1 MARNLLLTLAFL
13 LIATFVFAQTAVSGK
28 VTDPETGEEL
38 IGANISFKKDGEF
51 ITGVATDFDGN
62 YKVNIDPG
70 TYDVISSY
78 IGLPDKQI
86 NGVIVKASQTTFLN
100 IEMSTGDGG
109 INIDEIIVTDYKV
122 PLIDKDNT
130 SSGAV
135 ITSKQIAKLPSRNIS
150 ALASNTAG
158 LSQADEGDDVSIRG
172 SRSGDTNYYLDGIR
186 ISSSQLIPSS
196 EIEQLQVIT
205 GGIAAQYGDVTGG
218 IISITSKG
226 PSKNYSGGLEMES
239 SQYLDPFGYNLISA
253 NFSGP
258 IIRKKIG
265 DDDYKSILGFRV
277 SGQYLHQKD
286 DDPAATPIYRIKD
299 DVLADLQENPVL
311 NIGGSGIPA
320 AENLTNADV
329 DVLDYRPFE
338 SRERFDLTAKLDA
351 RLSDNID
358 ITFSGTFAD
367 TRNQFAPRN
376 AADTRDIWQV
386 LNSHNNPFED
396 NTRMRG
402 NFRFRHRL
410 GSQVAAAEGE
420 DTKPSI
426 IQNAQYTIQV
436 GYQKEL
442 VKREDQRHKDNFFNY
457 GYIGNFD
464 YEWLPFFGRTDWSG
478 SFTHAI
484 DEPFGAGFGFGHTDF
499 QRQFQGYTPNAD
511 INPVLANYNNNR
523 DVSSEDQLIALNGF
537 FVGDATGIWQSMHTN
552 VGQVYNLYRKQDND
566 LYTFTA
572 NSSFDLVPG
581 GSDKGRHSIQFG
593 FLYEQRFNRRYDIS
607 PRTLWTVARQLANRH
622 IQGVD
627 TSTVVGTF
635 PVDLSFIGPQFGV
648 EDIPIHDL
656 LTNPSAED
664 KFLREIR
671 AKTGQS
677 LEEYVNVDGL
687 DPSLLSLDM
696 FSARELNDPDLLLY
710 YGYDYLGNKLSDDV
724 TFDDFFEAEDAEG
737 RRTFPVA
744 PFKPNYFA
752 AYIQDKF
759 TYNEITF
766 RVGLRVDRYDANT
779 KVLKDPFSVNSI
791 KGAKDFYAG
800 TGQGQ
805 ERPSTIGDDFKVY
818 VDADG
823 STKVQAFRDGE
834 QWYFANGAKAN
845 GGNLIFPGGL
855 VFPDYIDPES
865 NIKDVDYNPSTDFED
880 YEPQINWMPRLAFSF
895 PISEKALFFA
905 HYDVLVQRPL
915 NGNIATALDYFYF
928 QERAPLNN
936 PNLLPSKTVDYEVGF
951 RQAVSNTSA
960 IKIAVYYKELR
971 DMIQRRTYA
980 FVADVNQYD
989 SFGNLDFG
997 TVKGFSFQYDMRR
1010 TGNVSAN
1017 INYTLQFADG
1027 TGSDANSARGL
1038 TSRGNIRTL
1047 SPLNFDERHRI
1058 VASIDYRYA
1067 GGKGY
1072 NGPRWFGKNIFAD
1085 AGINFQTVAVS
1096 GRPYTSRQSPV
1107 TFGGAGFEGAINGS
1121 RKPWNFTIN
1130 ARVDK
1135 NFTVFPSKKFP
1146 LDINVYLRVSNLL
1159 NTRNVVD
1166 VYSASGS
1173 AEDDG
1178 FLLSTFGE
1186 DAKNAVIQQGR
1197 DLNAYLSSY
1206 QWAVTN
1212 PDFFTL
1218 PRRIYVGAIV
1228 NF

>member
-1 MARNLLLTLAFL
+1 MVRNLLLTLAFIL
-13 LIATFVFAQTAVSGK
+13 TATFVFAQTAVSGK
-28 VTDPETGEEL
+28 VTDEESGEEL

-51 ITGVATDFDGN
+51 ISGVATDFDGN
-62 YKVNIDPG
+62 YKINIDPG
-70 TYDVISSY
+70 TYDVFTSY

-100 IEMSTGDGG
+100 IKMTSGDGG

-130 SSGAV
+130 TSGAV

-158 LSQADEGDDVSIRG
+158 LSQADEGDDISIRG

-205 GGIAAQYGDVTGG
+205 GGIAAEYGDVTGG

-226 PSKNYSGGLEMES
+226 PSTKYSGGMEMET
-239 SQYLDPFGYNLISA
+239 SQYLDAYGYNLISA

-258 IIRKKIG
+258 IIRKKVG
-265 DDDYKSILGFRV
+265 DNYKSIVGFRV

-299 DVLADLQENPVL
+299 DALAELEANPVL
-311 NIGGSGIPA
+311 NVGGSGIPA
-320 AENLTNADV
+320 GENLTNADV
-329 DVLDYRPFE
+329 NVLDYRPFE
-338 SRERFDLTAKLDA
+338 SQERLDLTLKMDA
-351 RLSDNID
+351 RLTDNID
-358 ITFSGTFAD
+358 ITLSGTYAD
-367 TRNQFAPRN
+367 TRNQFTPRN
-376 AADTRDIWQV
+376 AADTRDAWQV
-386 LNSHNNPFED
+386 LNSHNNPFSD

-410 GSQVAAAEGE
+410 GSQVAAEGA
-420 DTKPSI
+420 KPSI

-442 VKREDQRHKDNFFNY
+442 VKQEDQRHKDNFFNY

-464 YEWLPFFGRTDWSG
+464 YDWQPFFGRSEWTGAVGYD
-478 SFTHAI
+478 I
-484 DEPFGAGFGFGHTDF
+484 DEIFGQGAGLGHVDY
-499 QRQFQGYTPNAD
+499 QRTFLGYTPNEE

-523 DVSSEDQLIALNGF
+523 DISSEDQLLALNGF
-537 FVGDATGIWQSMHTN
+537 FVGDVDGIWQDMHTN
-552 VGQVYNLYRKQDND
+552 VGQVYNLYREQDND

-593 FLYEQRFNRRYDIS
+593 ILYEQRFNRRYDIN

-622 IQGVD
+622 ILGVD
-627 TSTVVGTF
+627 TTTAVGEF
-635 PVDLSFIGPQFGV
+635 PIDFGPPIGFQDV
-648 EDIPIHDL
+648 TLHDL
-656 LTNPSAED
+656 LINPSDED
-664 KFLREIR
+664 QFLREIR

-677 LEEYVNVDGL
+677 LTEYVNVDGL

-696 FSARELNDPDLLLY
+696 FGARELNDPDLLLY
-710 YGYDYLGNKLSDDV
+710 YGYDYLGNKLGDDV
-724 TFDDFFEAEDAEG
+724 TFDDFFTTTDEQG

-744 PFKPNYFA
+744 AFKPNYFA
-752 AYIQDKF
+752 AYVQDKF

-779 KVLKDPFSVNSI
+779 KVLKDPFSLNSI
-791 KGAKDFYAG
+791 KGAKDFYAQNE
-800 TGQGQ
+800 GQT
-805 ERPSTIGDDFKVY
+805 RPGNIGDDYKVY

-845 GGNLIFPGGL
+845 GGNLIFPSGL

-865 NIKDVDYNPSTDFED
+865 NIKDLDYNPSTDFED
-880 YEPQINWMPRLAFSF
+880 YEPQVNWMPRLAFSF

-936 PNLLPSKTVDYEVGF
+936 PNLRPSKTVDYEVGF

-960 IKIAVYYKELR
+960 IKIAVYYRELR

-997 TVKGFSFQYDMRR
+997 TIKGFSFQYDMRR

-1047 SPLNFDERHRI
+1047 SPLNFDERHRV

-1067 GGKGY
+1067 SGKAY
-1072 NGPRWFGKNIFAD
+1072 NGPRWFGKNVFEN
-1085 AGINFQTVAVS
+1085 AGINFQTIAVS
-1096 GRPYTSRQSPV
+1096 GRPYTSRQSPI
-1107 TFGGAGFEGAINGS
+1107 TFGGAGFEGAINGA

-1130 ARVDK
+1130 ARIDK
-1135 NFTVFPSKKFP
+1135 SFSLSPSEKLP
-1146 LDINVYLRVSNLL
+1146 LDVNVYLRVSNLL
-1159 NTRNVVD
+1159 DTRNVVD

-1178 FLLSTFGE
+1178 FLLSTFGA
-1186 DAKNAVIQQGR
+1186 DAKNAVVQQGR

>member
-13 LIATFVFAQTAVSGK
+13 LTATFVFAQTAVSGK
-28 VTDPETGEEL
+28 VTDPESGEEL
-38 IGANISFKKDGEF
+38 IGANITFKKNGDF
-51 ITGVATDFDGN
+51 ISGVATDFDGN
-62 YKVNIDPG
+62 YKINIDPG
-70 TYDVISSY
+70 TYDVITSY

-100 IEMSTGDGG
+100 IEMSSGEGG
-109 INIDEIIVTDYKV
+109 IDLDVVIVTDYKV

-130 SSGAV
+130 SSGGV

-158 LSQADEGDDVSIRG
+158 LSQADEGDAISIRG
-172 SRSGDTNYYLDGIR
+172 SRTNDTNYYLDGIR

-226 PSKNYSGGLEMES
+226 PSKKYSGGLEMES

-258 IIRKKIG
+258 LIRKKVG
-265 DDDYKSILGFRV
+265 EKDYNSILGFRI
-277 SGQYLHQKD
+277 SGQYLSQKD
-286 DDPAATPIYRIKD
+286 DDPPATAIFRVKD
-299 DVLADLQENPVL
+299 DVLAELEANPVL
-311 NIGGSGIPA
+311 NIGGSAIPA
-320 AENLTNADV
+320 AESLTNDDI

-338 SRERFDLTAKLDA
+338 SQDRLDLTAKLDA
-351 RLSDNID
+351 RLSKNID
-358 ITFSGTFAD
+358 VTLSGTFAD
-367 TRNQFAPRN
+367 TRNQFTPGNGARDTWRVFN
-376 AADTRDIWQV
+376 A
-386 LNSHNNPFED
+386 HNNPFSD
-396 NTRMRG
+396 NRRIRG

-410 GSQVAAAEGE
+410 GSAGAAAVDGA
-420 DTKPSI
+420 DAKPSI

-442 VKREDQRHKDNFFNY
+442 VKLEDQRHTDNFFNY
-457 GYIGNFD
+457 GYVGNFD
-464 YEWLPFFGRTDWSG
+464 YQWVPFFGRSEWTE
-478 SFTHAI
+478 SFGFEL
-484 DEPFGAGFGFGHTDF
+484 DEINGTGAGFGHVDF
-499 QRQFQGYTPNAD
+499 QRQFRGYTPNSE

-537 FVGDATGIWQSMHTN
+537 FVGEVTDIWQGFHTN
-552 VGQVYNLYRKQDND
+552 VGQVFNLYREQDND

-593 FLYEQRFNRRYDIS
+593 ILYEQRFDRRYDIN

-622 IQGVD
+622 ILGVD
-627 TSTVVGTF
+627 TASVVGTS
-635 PVDLSFIGPQFGV
+635 PRDLSRFGGGIGI
-648 EDIPIHDL
+648 EEIALHDL
-656 LTNPSAED
+656 LINPSAED
-664 KFLREIR
+664 QFLREIR
-671 AKTGQS
+671 ELTGQS
-677 LEEYVNVDGL
+677 LTDYVNVDGL
-687 DPSLLSLDM
+687 DPSILSLDL

-724 TFDDFFEAEDAEG
+724 TFDDFFTTQDEEG

-744 PFKPNYFA
+744 SFKPNYFA
-752 AYIQDKF
+752 AYVQDKF
-759 TYNEITF
+759 TFNEITF

-779 KVLKDPFSVNSI
+779 KVLKDPFSLNSI
-791 KGAKDFYAG
+791 IGAKDFYDQNPEQ
-800 TGQGQ
+800 T
-805 ERPSTIGDDFKVY
+805 RPNNVGDDFKVY

-823 STKVQAFRDGE
+823 STVVQAFRDGE
-834 QWYFANGAKAN
+834 QWFFANGSKAN
-845 GGNLIFPGGL
+845 GGNLIFPSGL
-855 VFPDYIDPES
+855 VFPAFIDPES
-865 NIKDVDYNPSTDFED
+865 DIKDVDYNPSTDFED
-880 YEPQINWMPRLAFSF
+880 YEPQINLMPRLAFSF
-895 PISEKALFFA
+895 PISDKALFFA

-915 NGNIATALDYFYF
+915 TGNIATALDYFYF
-928 QERAPLNN
+928 QERTPLNN
-936 PNLLPSKTVDYEVGF
+936 PNLRPSKTVDYEVGF

-971 DMIQRRTYA
+971 DMIQARTFA
-980 FVADVNQYD
+980 FVAGVNQYD

-997 TVKGFSFQYDMRR
+997 TVKGFSFQYDLRR

-1047 SPLNFDERHRI
+1047 SPLSFDERHRI

-1067 GGKGY
+1067 SGRNY
-1072 NGPRWFGKNIFAD
+1072 NGPRWFGKNVFAN
-1085 AGINFQTVAVS
+1085 AGINFQTIAVS
-1096 GRPYTSRQSPV
+1096 GRPFTSRQTPV
-1107 TFGGAGFEGAINGS
+1107 TFGGAGFEGAINGA
-1121 RKPWNFTIN
+1121 RQPWNFTIN
-1130 ARVDK
+1130 ARIDK
-1135 NFTVFPSKKFP
+1135 SFSLSPSEKLP
-1146 LDINVYLRVSNLL
+1146 LDVNVYLRVSNLL
-1159 NTRNVVD
+1159 NTQNVVN

-1178 FLLSTFGE
+1178 FLLSTFGA
-1186 DAKNAVIQQGR
+1186 DAKNAVVQQGR
-1197 DLNAYLSSY
+1197 DLDAYLSAY

-1218 PRRIYVGAIV
+1218 PRRIYLGAIV